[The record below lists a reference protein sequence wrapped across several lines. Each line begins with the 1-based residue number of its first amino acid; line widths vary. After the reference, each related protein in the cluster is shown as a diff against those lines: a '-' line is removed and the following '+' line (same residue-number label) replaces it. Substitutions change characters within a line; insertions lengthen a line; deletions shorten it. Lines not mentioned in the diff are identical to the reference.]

1 MSDHKDDKIEDILV
15 DSELAKKLVPN
26 KFKFTSQQGR
36 VRRQKLLM
44 GAKKLSETRSIN
56 DISLADVC

>member
-1 MSDHKDDKIEDILV
+1 MKMSKLHEDKIEDVLV

-36 VRRQKLLM
+36 IRRSYKQIL
-44 GAKKLSETRSIN
+44 
-56 DISLADVC
+56 

>member
-1 MSDHKDDKIEDILV
+1 MSENKDDKIEDVLV

-36 VRRQKLLM
+36 IR
-44 GAKKLSETRSIN
+44 
-56 DISLADVC
+56 ISFQISKRYFWRYAF